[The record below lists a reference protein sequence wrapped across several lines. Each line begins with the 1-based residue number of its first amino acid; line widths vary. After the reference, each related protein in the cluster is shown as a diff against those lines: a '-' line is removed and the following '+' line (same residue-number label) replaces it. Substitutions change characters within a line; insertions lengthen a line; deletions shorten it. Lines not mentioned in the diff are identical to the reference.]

1 MLNNTNTYFPFAGKC
16 LPLHLF
22 HEINDKALQLDK
34 LKVSAPSVLRMIPDE
49 LLSKL
54 ARDTKVDYCAKVL
67 KGERLFYLLVYAFLC
82 ADRLCQRKLEAVFSS
97 QH

>member
-1 MLNNTNTYFPFAGKC
+1 M
-16 LPLHLF
+16 
-22 HEINDKALQLDK
+22 QLDK

-49 LLSKL
+49 MLAKL

-82 ADRLCQRKLEAVFSS
+82 ADRLS
-97 QH
+97 